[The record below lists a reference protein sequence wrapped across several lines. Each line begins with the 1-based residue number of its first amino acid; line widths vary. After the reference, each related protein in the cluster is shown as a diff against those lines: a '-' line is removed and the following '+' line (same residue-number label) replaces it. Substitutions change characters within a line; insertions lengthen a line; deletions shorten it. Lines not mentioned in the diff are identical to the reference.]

1 MEELKHTG
9 RQSLQVAIIG
19 VLAPIFLGVLVTSV
33 LLPDLSFGARLFVAA
48 ALSATSVGIT
58 ARVLKDMNQLHT
70 RVAKTILGAAMI
82 DDILGLIILVFVSSL
97 VISGVI
103 DVAKISQII
112 ILAFLFF
119 SITLFLG
126 PWALQKAVTIFSFL
140 EPSEAKLCIAFLF
153 VMILSWLATL
163 VELAPIT
170 GAFIAGV
177 IIHDGFFES
186 KDSSTKKVLSIKE
199 LLAPLEILLAPI
211 FFMLMGIQVKIE
223 SLLDWHV
230 LMIASGLIVAAII
243 GKLLSGLGGSRKD
256 DRLLIGV
263 GMLPRGEVALIFAA
277 TGRTLGIMH
286 DQMFSA
292 IILMVLVTNLIA
304 PLWFKSRFKAHAQI
318 T

>member
-1 MEELKHTG
+1 M
-9 RQSLQVAIIG
+9 
-19 VLAPIFLGVLVTSV
+19 
-33 LLPDLSFGARLFVAA
+33 
-48 ALSATSVGIT
+48 
-58 ARVLKDMNQLHT
+58 
-70 RVAKTILGAAMI
+70 
-82 DDILGLIILVFVSSL
+82 
-97 VISGVI
+97 
-103 DVAKISQII
+103 
-112 ILAFLFF
+112 
-119 SITLFLG
+119 
-126 PWALQKAVTIFSFL
+126 
-140 EPSEAKLCIAFLF
+140 
-153 VMILSWLATL
+153 
-163 VELAPIT
+163 ELAPIT